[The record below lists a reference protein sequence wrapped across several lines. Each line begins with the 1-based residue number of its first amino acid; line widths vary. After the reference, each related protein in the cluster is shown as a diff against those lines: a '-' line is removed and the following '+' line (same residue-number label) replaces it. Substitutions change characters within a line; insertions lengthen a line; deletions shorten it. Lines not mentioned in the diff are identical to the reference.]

1 MKKKLIIML
10 AACMTMATSCG
21 NSSKVDTS
29 LINGEWL
36 IEDAMGVSTETAEN
50 EAFIN
55 FDGKGGV
62 NGNASVNTF
71 FGSYIYDGENFKL
84 DNIGMTRMFGASMD
98 VEDAIT
104 EAINT
109 AASIDID
116 GDKAVVKNSEG
127 ETVMT
132 LAKK

>member
-1 MKKKLIIML
+1 ML
-10 AACMTMATSCG
+10 ASCMAMATSCG
-21 NSSKVDTS
+21 NTSKVDTS

-36 IEDAMGVSTETAEN
+36 IENAMGVTTETAEN
-50 EAFIN
+50 EAFIS

-71 FGSYIYDGENFKL
+71 FGSYVYDGTSLKL

-109 AASIDID
+109 AASIEID
-116 GDKAVVKNSEG
+116 GDRA
-127 ETVMT
+127 TVRNEAGDAIMS
-132 LAKK
+132 LARK